1 MTTQLN
7 MVQGELEPKQKELT
21 KATDK
26 LQEMN
31 REYEISLHAIT
42 EKEKILGHKAENL
55 MALQKQVRELR
66 TSTGQKEA
74 ALRRA
79 AISLEEFV
87 YAMNEARFAPFPKN
101 DQGRIIIPNASRSH
115 SANNWDESKK
125 TKKLDSP
132 KGKKKPSS
140 ADGLLAALDL
150 DPTADTKLKRL
161 HDILKPYLNDGGVD
175 VSSVHGHFMEVIIKF
190 DPIIE

>member
-1 MTTQLN
+1 MYHQFHVGRIRKTLTTQLN

-42 EKEKILGHKAENL
+42 DKEKLLGQKAENL

-66 TSTGQKEA
+66 TNTAQKEA

-79 AISLEEFV
+79 AMSLEEFV

-101 DQGRIIIPNASRSH
+101 EQGRFVIPTNGSGSKGNPQVCKCCCLYFKYIRYSKY
-115 SANNWDESKK
+115 SILFGRWKKNNEITISKK
-125 TKKLDSP
+125 
-132 KGKKKPSS
+132 
-140 ADGLLAALDL
+140 
-150 DPTADTKLKRL
+150 
-161 HDILKPYLNDGGVD
+161 
-175 VSSVHGHFMEVIIKF
+175 
-190 DPIIE
+190 